1 MINRTEWNKLNN
13 ANFAEKIYMA
23 KARFVADNA
32 NTQLLFRFRK
42 YTTSSLKKKNNNQKS
57 RKLRY
62 FTRILN
68 LIRKLPARSSI
79 C

>member
-42 YTTSSLKKKNNNQKS
+42 YTTSSLKKK
-57 RKLRY
+57 
-62 FTRILN
+62 
-68 LIRKLPARSSI
+68 
-79 C
+79 